1 MMTGKETTIILA
13 SYFLGCL
20 TTGYYWVKWRTGE
33 DIREQGSGNVGAR
46 NVGRSLGA
54 SGFMVTF
61 LLDLAKGALAVTA
74 ARYFGLTDEALIAA
88 LVAVVVGHSWPIQLR
103 FHGGKGIATSL
114 GAILAYDSFIVL
126 LLVALFI
133 PLLALI
139 RTFTIAGL
147 LAFTLSP
154 LAVFLCGLG
163 NQEVAAVS
171 LLAILLLVTH
181 RKNIREEIARIFPGR
196 AVKETS
202 IHPQKGSHDEH

>member
-1 MMTGKETTIILA
+1 MTGKETTLILA

-114 GAILAYDSFIVL
+114 GAILAYDNFIVL

-163 NQEVAAVS
+163 NQEIAAVS

-181 RKNIREEIARIFPGR
+181 RKNIREEMARIFPGR

-202 IHPQKGSHDEH
+202 IRPQKGSHDEH

>member
-88 LVAVVVGHSWPIQLR
+88 LVAVVVGHS
-103 FHGGKGIATSL
+103 
-114 GAILAYDSFIVL
+114 
-126 LLVALFI
+126 
-133 PLLALI
+133 
-139 RTFTIAGL
+139 
-147 LAFTLSP
+147 
-154 LAVFLCGLG
+154 
-163 NQEVAAVS
+163 
-171 LLAILLLVTH
+171 
-181 RKNIREEIARIFPGR
+181 
-196 AVKETS
+196 
-202 IHPQKGSHDEH
+202 